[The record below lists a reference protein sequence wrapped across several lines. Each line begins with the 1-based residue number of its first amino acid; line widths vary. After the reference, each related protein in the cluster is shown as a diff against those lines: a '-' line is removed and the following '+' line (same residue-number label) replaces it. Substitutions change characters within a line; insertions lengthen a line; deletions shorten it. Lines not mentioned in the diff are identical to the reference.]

1 MTTAPDSLQQL
12 QTALDGLASALESGR
27 ADDVLA
33 AETPLAAAVAALA
46 ATDLRALA
54 AVSDP
59 ATLAAGVDTLRTS
72 LFRCV
77 RLGRTSAGLLDCLIP
92 RAAYGR
98 GGTLV

>member
-1 MTTAPDSLQQL
+1 MTTAPDSHHQL
-12 QTALDGLASALESGR
+12 QAALDGLASALESGR

-33 AETPLAAAVAALA
+33 AETPLAAAVAALT

-54 AVSDP
+54 AETDS
-59 ATLAAGVDTLRTS
+59 ATLMAGVDAIRTS

-98 GGTLV
+98 GGILV